1 MFCWSLL
8 CCLCCYVFRNTTYSY
23 TRLHIIHLW
32 SAGKLVRWWLAQ
44 ANTKPNRSTHK
55 RMGFLSS
62 QFVYRMKMAEHKFL
76 LSSYHIGF
84 CGVHNCQFMMRIY
97 SFFCWSGLDWD
108 REREDDMSAGSGSG
122 SGMEQIVRMSFHFT
136 SWYDAHAQFK
146 ADLHLLWTLAEN

>member
-1 MFCWSLL
+1 MLFMLL
-8 CCLCCYVFRNTTYSY
+8 CFSKYKIQHTAIRVSTLYTYDPLESSY
-23 TRLHIIHLW
+23 ADDWHRQTPSRT
-32 SAGKLVRWWLAQ
+32 AA
-44 ANTKPNRSTHK
+44 HK

-97 SFFCWSGLDWD
+97 SFFWRSGLAWD
-108 REREDDMSAGSGSG
+108 RGREDDMSAGSGSG
-122 SGMEQIVRMSFHFT
+122 MEQIVRISFHFT